1 MTDALFD
8 TTFFIDY
15 LRGDVAALEVWSK
28 IEAGEING
36 HYSVLSLTELWV
48 SPRFNP
54 VEEAI
59 FIAIARRL
67 AEAPLTPKAAELAG
81 MALRQFP
88 REQRGV
94 HTFDALIGSIALV
107 ENLPVYT
114 RNVRD
119 LSRFATTVIR
129 Y

>member
-1 MTDALFD
+1 MTDAIFD

-15 LRGDVAALEVWSK
+15 LRGDVAALEVWTRV
-28 IEAGEING
+28 ETGELNG
-36 HYSVLSLTELWV
+36 HYSALSLTELWV

-59 FIAIARRL
+59 FIAITRQL
-67 AEAPLTPKAAELAG
+67 VEAPLTPKAAELAG

-88 REQRGV
+88 REQRGA

-119 LSRFATTVIR
+119 MSRFATTVVR